1 MCAMGTPPL
10 SRPTAPGAH
19 PGNGAGSEAGG
30 HDVVAAGAVVV
41 RKGPA
46 GREVLLV
53 HRPKYDDWSFPKGKQ
68 DPGEH
73 VTTTAVREVLE
84 ETGVEVRLG
93 RPLLPQLYAV
103 SGGRTKRVHYWVG
116 HVVGDDDVSTYEPNA
131 EVDALGWH
139 PLEEAARRLTY
150 LDDLHLLEQLRE
162 EPRPTSALIV
172 VRHAKATKRRDWDG
186 PDPRRPLLD
195 VGREQAREL
204 ARLLAAFGVTRVHSS
219 SSTRCTQTL
228 APYAEEQVLP
238 LEELDELS
246 EELSDSGAAARLLHT
261 LAQAPESSVVCS
273 HRPVLP
279 GLLTMLG
286 VREEPLAPSEL
297 VVCHH
302 RKGVLVATERH
313 LPGHVG

>member
-1 MCAMGTPPL
+1 MAALIPPRSS
-10 SRPTAPGAH
+10 SRSSASA
-19 PGNGAGSEAGG
+19 AGPAQPPEASGP
-30 HDVVAAGAVVV
+30 DVVAAGAVVV

-103 SGGRTKRVHYWVG
+103 SGGRAKKVHYWVG
-116 HVVGDDDVSTYEPNA
+116 HVVGDDDVSGYEVNA
-131 EVDALGWH
+131 EVDRLGWH
-139 PLEEAARRLTY
+139 PLDEAAQRLTY

-162 EPRPTSALIV
+162 QPRPTSALVV

-195 VGREQAREL
+195 VGEQQALDL
-204 ARLLAAFGVTRVHSS
+204 ARVLAAYGVSRVHSS
-219 SSTRCTQTL
+219 SSTRCTETL
-228 APYAEEQVLP
+228 RPYAEEQVLP

-246 EELSDSGAAARLLHT
+246 EERADSEAAATLLHT
-261 LAQAPESSVVCS
+261 LAAAPESSVVCS

-279 GLLTMLG
+279 SLLAVLG
-286 VREEPLAPSEL
+286 VEEEPLSPSEL

-302 RKGVLVATERH
+302 RRGELVATERH
-313 LPGHVG
+313 LPSQLG